1 MTRRQL
7 ARHPPHLVLALRR
20 NPFYV
25 FARVAA
31 ACASASGCDFAA
43 FVCRRSTYR
52 RGSARVLCR
61 HAHID
66 HLCRHARDDC
76 CTCHVAAAEACHRR
90 RERDQAEH
98 RHAARAAT
106 PGRRAGAVQEVPRR
120 RELHEEEA
128 RAAFAARAAVP
139 PRSSSASWVSR
150 SRPCYVWVVR
160 AVPPPRQLET
170 WREGGR
176 EREGGNP
183 TDPIDQAPKP
193 HLQTRT

>member
-43 FVCRRSTYR
+43 FVCRRSTCR

-66 HLCRHARDDC
+66 HLCRHARGDC

-90 RERDQAEH
+90 RERDQVEH

-160 AVPPPRQLET
+160 SVPPPRQLET

-176 EREGGNP
+176 ERGNP
-183 TDPIDQAPKP
+183 TDPIAQSPKP
-193 HLQTRT
+193 QPQTRT